1 MTQRAS
7 VHSDPQF
14 VRSLGKGAYFGEKAL
29 LGEDLRTA
37 NVIAGKGGCTCLVVD
52 REGFSMFIEGDIK
65 KDDGKYGDGPKKTSV
80 GPSSPTA

>member
-1 MTQRAS
+1 

-65 KDDGKYGDGPKKTSV
+65 KGEKYGNGGKEPPTGPT
-80 GPSSPTA
+80 SPTA